1 MKFEIVK
8 NLDYTCSLV
17 IKEDGATTGLPLE
30 LTDTARIMIAST
42 GENSSKIID
51 WIDMTQSDAVN
62 GKFSVTIPASST
74 NLLESKVGFAEDN
87 YNTIGNYQAV
97 FDTNTV
103 AQGHKTYIID
113 DVYVKDVGL

>member
-8 NLDYTCSLV
+8 GLDYTCSLV
-17 IKEDGATTGLPLE
+17 IKEDGSTTGLALDV
-30 LTDTARIMIAST
+30 TDTARIMIST
-42 GENSSKIID
+42 AGENSTTVVD
-51 WIDMTQSDAVN
+51 WISMTQSDAPN
-62 GKFSVTIPASST
+62 GKFTVTIPSSDT
-74 NLLESKVGFAEDN
+74 SLLVSKVGFAEDN

-113 DVYVKDVGL
+113 DVYVKDIGL